1 MAQTSSPLRCAMQQ
15 HTHRSRTT
23 LAATPSL
30 YLTHRLQSDPVLL
43 QSTMRHQPLAGW
55 RALGTRVLAT
65 ALVVLSVV
73 WCTHANPGNASEES
87 ENVPGVLCPRGF
99 QLAQNNDLCVLRAE
113 GGVNM
118 AFVNAR
124 RKCQARGNDLAEPLI
139 TNVTACTASS
149 PCWLGGRCH
158 IYERVTDGEQRSAFQ
173 RIQGGLRIVAKLL
186 TTMSD
191 EEFEVY
197 CEPVAPANPKLDSAD
212 LAKSDNWVYG
222 PLTPGLVA
230 QHGGAAVILIPHC
243 VPASGRPHHC
253 HVCGPQNA

>member
-124 RKCQARGNDLAEPLI
+124 RKCQARGNDLAEPL

-158 IYERVTDGEQRSAFQ
+158 IRERATDDNGAWVFHVVQDNVLGALKDVV
-173 RIQGGLRIVAKLL
+173 G
-186 TTMSD
+186 MSD

>member
-1 MAQTSSPLRCAMQQ
+1 MI
-15 HTHRSRTT
+15 TT
-23 LAATPSL
+23 PTMCPHPSTGCVWLA
-30 YLTHRLQSDPVLL
+30 VLV
-43 QSTMRHQPLAGW
+43 G
-55 RALGTRVLAT
+55 
-65 ALVVLSVV
+65 ALVILSVKQPPREQRTV
-73 WCTHANPGNASEES
+73 RAPGQSASTS
-87 ENVPGVLCPRGF
+87 LLCPRGF
-99 QLAQNNDLCVLRAE
+99 QLAQNNDLCVQRAE
-113 GGVNM
+113 NSVNVT
-118 AFVNAR
+118 FVNAR